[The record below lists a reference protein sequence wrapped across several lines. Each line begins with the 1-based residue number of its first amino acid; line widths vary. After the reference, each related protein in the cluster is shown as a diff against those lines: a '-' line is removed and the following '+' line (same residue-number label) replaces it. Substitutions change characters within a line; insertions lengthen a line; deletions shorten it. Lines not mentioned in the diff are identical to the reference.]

1 MKNSNISNKITKLI
15 NYIALNSFKSLNRIA
30 IFTFTFSS
38 VWYFYTKG
46 FAFLLLS
53 FYLLLLSYLL
63 KILRKDLT
71 LLNSFSYIKFK
82 NGEITFYFIKKK

>member
-1 MKNSNISNKITKLI
+1 MKNSNISNKTTKLI
-15 NYIALNSFKSLNRIA
+15 RFIVLNIFKNLSRIS
-30 IFTFTFSS
+30 IFSFTFCL

-46 FAFLLLS
+46 FAFLLLG

-71 LLNSFSYIKFK
+71 LLNNFSYVKFKDGKIKF
-82 NGEITFYFIKKK
+82 YFKK